1 MKKRYSEPTM
11 AEQEIA
17 TTNFIA
23 GSVDI
28 TIGEDQE
35 TGSAGAGK
43 QRSNWGSLWTK

>member
-1 MKKRYSEPTM
+1 MKKRYSEPTV
-11 AEQEIA
+11 AEQEIV

-35 TGSAGAGK
+35 TGSAGAGN
-43 QRSNWGSLWTK
+43 QRGNWGNLWKK

>member
-1 MKKRYSEPTM
+1 M
-11 AEQEIA
+11 AEQEIV

-43 QRSNWGSLWTK
+43 QRGEWGNLWK